1 MLVVSQKVGDKLV
14 LSSGITISVLEVK
27 AGKVRLGIEAPK
39 EIKVKRESSSS
50 KTDRNQVSD

>member
-50 KTDRNQVSD
+50 KTDRNRVSD